1 MLSNRHPN
9 AFAHLR
15 RLKTAKE
22 GLRGDLFF
30 FFLPDAKAQGK
41 SLFKPVIHHISLVT
55 VVDAANMQ
63 IRTLTQALGTYCVI
77 RQITN
82 TQD

>member
-22 GLRGDLFF
+22 GLRGELFF
-30 FFLPDAKAQGK
+30 SLPDAKARGK

-55 VVDAANMQ
+55 VVDATNMQ